1 MFYLELFVY
10 FGVIGVT
17 GESDIIR
24 KYREAAACTL
34 NSNSVNGMS
43 HITTE
48 VTKEPIYI
56 SVISAYYNK
65 ICKLSFSET
74 IILVGIWKLLYMQIP
89 DIYLKNFNFR
99 KSGVRA
105 RNEHF

>member
-1 MFYLELFVY
+1 MKGMIKDALILFAITLVAGLLL
-10 FGVIGVT
+10 GV
-17 GESDIIR
+17 
-24 KYREAAACTL
+24 
-34 NSNSVNGMS
+34 VN
-43 HITTE
+43 E